1 MAENDTKPRPL
12 SDEEL
17 ASILD
22 QLNRQAIGW
31 DSDEVSADQDSNIDR
46 YLGKPYGDEEEG
58 RSNAISMD
66 VAEVVDWAMP
76 DLLEPFISG
85 DRIVEFEPAKPE
97 DEEWC
102 EVASDYVNHIFFREN
117 CGATILYDTVSK
129 RR

>member
-31 DSDEVSADQDSNIDR
+31 DSDEVSVDQDNNLDR

-85 DRIVEFEPAKPE
+85 DRIVESEPAKPE
-97 DEEWC
+97 DDDSC
-102 EVASDYVNHIFFREN
+102 EVASDYVNHN
-117 CGATILYDTVSK
+117 CFNEDRKIT
-129 RR
+129 